1 MNRGF
6 FSILLAVFLVGC
18 AQVPSAPVDVTL
30 IPDDCANRHAIIR
43 WLENVARTP
52 KNMSET
58 EEAYEQARSS
68 VKARIWRIRY
78 NCQRV

>member
-1 MNRGF
+1 MNRIF
-6 FSILLAVFLVGC
+6 FSILAISALVGC
-18 AQVPSAPVDVTL
+18 AQVPTTPVDVTL

-52 KNMSET
+52 KNMFESE
-58 EEAYEQARSS
+58 ESYEQARSS
-68 VKARIWRIRY
+68 IKARIWRIRY

>member
-1 MNRGF
+1 MTRVF
-6 FSILLAVFLVGC
+6 FSTLLTVTLIGC
-18 AQVPSAPVDVTL
+18 AQVPPAPVDVTL

-52 KNMSET
+52 KNMLESE
-58 EEAYEQARSS
+58 ESYEQARSS
-68 VKARIWRIRY
+68 IKARIWRIRY